1 MKKLIFILAFLI
13 AMSITAMAQ
22 TGSEYDRSSR
32 EYTRHNRDA
41 MTRPWKYDRGG
52 RLKKGRRYGHSRSVV
67 SHRRRRFH

>member
-1 MKKLIFILAFLI
+1 MKKLIFAAMFLV

-22 TGSEYDRSSR
+22 IGSEYDRSSS

-52 RLKKGRRYGHSRSVV
+52 RLKKGSPYHQRQHA
-67 SHRRRRFH
+67 RRRRARRR